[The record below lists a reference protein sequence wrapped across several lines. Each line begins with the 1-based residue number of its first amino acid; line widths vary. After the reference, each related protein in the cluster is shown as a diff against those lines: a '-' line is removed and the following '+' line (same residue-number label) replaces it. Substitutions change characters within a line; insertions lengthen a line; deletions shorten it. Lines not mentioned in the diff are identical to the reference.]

1 MKYLGIDY
9 GSKRVG
15 VATSDESGKIAFPK
29 AILPRDGKLL
39 DSIQAIC
46 LEEKVGEIVIG
57 ESLDYKG
64 QPNAIM
70 KDILIFKTA
79 LMGKVG
85 LPVHFEPEFM
95 TSHEVSK
102 NKKMM
107 HDVIN
112 EREDGRVGRK
122 SQAKE
127 SLDASAAALILQG
140 FLEKNKIV

>member
-15 VATSDESGKIAFPK
+15 IAVSDGSGTLAFPK
-29 AILPRDGKLL
+29 MVLPRDAKLI
-39 DSIQAIC
+39 DEIQKIC
-46 LEEKVGEIVIG
+46 AEEEIGEMVIG

-79 LMGKVG
+79 LLGKIG

-102 NKKMM
+102 NKNIM
-107 HDVIN
+107 HNIAN
-112 EREDGRVGRK
+112 EREDGRAGRK
-122 SQAKE
+122 SEKKE
-127 SLDASAAALILQG
+127 SVDASAAALILQN
-140 FLEKNKIV
+140 FLDKNK